1 MTRALDY
8 YYQDFLR
15 GLMVIL
21 FFSVQQI
28 ALFSMDI
35 PVIRPKRY
43 VTNNRMPASDSQLL
57 PVHET

>member
-8 YYQDFLR
+8 YYHDFLR